1 MYRFHTYCCVPSSVN
16 DWDSNFLKALLLF
29 CLWKFLFCV
38 AEVFVLTKSISC
50 SISRGLSSNSSS
62 HSSIDL
68 DLENSISSST
78 PDAVTTNVVI
88 IHSHKNNTIYS
99 KREISG
105 ETAAFSVRNNFNP
118 ICILYLGK
126 ARQGKKIRL
135 SSTKNNLKEK
145 SLFCFFWVSLNTLII
160 FLRWKC
166 REVFSRRCNWK
177 LLNL

>member
-38 AEVFVLTKSISC
+38 AEGFVLTKSLSC
-50 SISRGLSSNSSS
+50 STSRGLSSNSSS

-88 IHSHKNNTIYS
+88 IHSYNLFKKKKFLVKPHLLSEKYFNITNACETRDSIFDCLPHNKTIWRQSQYFLFLWS
-99 KREISG
+99 FTEYL
-105 ETAAFSVRNNFNP
+105 NNFRAM
-118 ICILYLGK
+118 K
-126 ARQGKKIRL
+126 M
-135 SSTKNNLKEK
+135 
-145 SLFCFFWVSLNTLII
+145 
-160 FLRWKC
+160 
-166 REVFSRRCNWK
+166 
-177 LLNL
+177 

>member
-1 MYRFHTYCCVPSSVN
+1 MYWFHTYCCVPSSVN

-38 AEVFVLTKSISC
+38 AEGFVLTKSISC
-50 SISRGLSSNSSS
+50 STSRGLSSNSSS

-88 IHSHKNNTIYS
+88 IHSYKNNTTYL
-99 KREISG
+99 KRRNFSWNRSILCQKLFQLNVYPITRKG
-105 ETAAFSVRNNFNP
+105 ETREENSIVFHTKQSE
-118 ICILYLGK
+118 GK
-126 ARQGKKIRL
+126 V
-135 SSTKNNLKEK
+135 TV
-145 SLFCFFWVSLNTLII
+145 FCFFWVSLNTLII

-166 REVFSRRCNWK
+166 KYFLEDAIVHS
-177 LLNL
+177 